1 MHPIWWF
8 LIVIT
13 ALVLLID
20 VASDVEEYVRQSRA
34 QKRVAMRRRLG
45 KFEAEQR
52 VHQQAAIMQ
61 RTREIN
67 AMAHETC
74 QAMVRESIRASA
86 QAGLKGSEQPRCK

>member
-8 LIVIT
+8 VIIIVGLIILC
-13 ALVLLID
+13 A
-20 VASDVEEYVRQSRA
+20 VAREVKEGLRESRA
-34 QKRVAMRRRLG
+34 QEQAAMRRRLG

-52 VHQQAAIMQ
+52 VHQQAAVMR

-74 QAMVRESIRASA
+74 QAMLRAALEAQREELDSYI
-86 QAGLKGSEQPRCK
+86 E

>member
-1 MHPIWWF
+1 MHPIWWL

-13 ALVLLID
+13 ALIFLIETAD
-20 VASDVEEYVRQSRA
+20 AVEDYLRKSRT
-34 QKRVAMRRRLG
+34 QEQVAMRRRLG

-52 VHQQAAIMQ
+52 VRQQAAVMH

-74 QAMVRESIRASA
+74 QAMLRAALEAQREELDSS
-86 QAGLKGSEQPRCK
+86 LE